1 MERLAAALA
10 RPDVLAHDPARLG
23 ALASAL
29 DAADPPVWAG
39 RHGSAV
45 GYEPGPSRRRLVEI
59 DRRGQLV
66 AVLSWRPDG
75 SLAWAKCRATD
86 GRWIGI
92 EPGAGRYPA
101 WALAD
106 QVWRLDPAAA
116 WRPVERLTTFEGLD
130 YARVDRI
137 PPLAEPR
144 RLGAGAG
151 TALLDLLAGL
161 LKDQGTARV
170 RYVGPYPT
178 EQLFTALL
186 ESFRY
191 DASATSAG
199 SGAPPPPGVPANL
212 PLERFLAGEPVD
224 WLPAPHER
232 HEVAPGVWAQLRH
245 GLEKVVVDGAAFYRR
260 QWQDVARVEP
270 RVLREEGERAICS
283 LWALGQPIED
293 RLVLDRSGEVLSRPA
308 PLADARAPAPLP
320 PVWRPALAALI
331 ARESAP
337 PLAEAIAEVVAGL
350 SLEWG
355 PAPGDLVSVDGTR
368 VRLARRLRDVATD
381 WIRAAAPGPPRGE
394 RAAVFALEVA
404 RLLAPT
410 ARLVAQ
416 IALEALPEEE
426 QLRRWEAASAAGDP
440 PLDASVG
447 RLVALVAA
455 GHA

>member
-1 MERLAAALA
+1 MERAPVERLAAALA
-10 RPDVLAHDPARLG
+10 RPDVVAHDPARLG
-23 ALASAL
+23 ALAAAL
-29 DAADPPVWAG
+29 HTADPPVWAG

-45 GYEPGPSRRRLVEI
+45 GYEPGPARRRLVEI

-66 AVLSWRPDG
+66 AVCSWRADG
-75 SLAWAKCRATD
+75 SLAWAKCLATD

-92 EPGAGRYPA
+92 EPGAGRHPA
-101 WALAD
+101 WVVAD
-106 QVWRLDPAAA
+106 QVWRLEPGGP

-144 RLGAGAG
+144 RLGGGAG
-151 TALLDLLAGL
+151 TALLNVLAGF
-161 LKDQGTARV
+161 LKDQGAARV

-191 DASATSAG
+191 DTAAASAG
-199 SGAPPPPGVPANL
+199 PAEP
-212 PLERFLAGEPVD
+212 PLEPFLAGAPVD

-245 GLEKVVVDGAAFYRR
+245 GLDKVVVDGAAFYRR
-260 QWQDVARVEP
+260 QWQGIARVEP
-270 RVLREEGERAICS
+270 RVLREDGERSICS

-293 RLVLDRSGEVLSRPA
+293 RLVLDRTGEVLSRPA
-308 PLADARAPAPLP
+308 PLTDARAPAPLS
-320 PVWRPALAALI
+320 PVWRAALAALI

-337 PLAEAIAEVVAGL
+337 PLGEAIAAVVDGL

-355 PAPGDLVSVDGTR
+355 PVPGDLMRADGAR

-381 WIRAAAPGPPRGE
+381 WIRVAAPGPPRGE
-394 RAAVFALEVA
+394 RAVAFALEVA

-410 ARLVAQ
+410 VRVAAQ

-426 QLRRWEAASAAGDP
+426 QLRRWEAASAAGDQ

-447 RLVALVAA
+447 RLIALVAA